1 MHEHPVQASS
11 WDIDEI
17 RQMAKEEGV
26 VITVADQCM
35 YGLKTW
41 SKDRSIKDMPA
52 RKRTKF
58 MTNSPCIAEELSR
71 RCKGQHVH
79 QQLMDGRATEAAI
92 YPEPLCRAI
101 CVGLIREMKRNPTT
115 QIPNDGET

>member
-1 MHEHPVQASS
+1 
-11 WDIDEI
+11 
-17 RQMAKEEGV
+17 
-26 VITVADQCM
+26 M

-41 SKDRSIKDMPA
+41 SKDGNIKYISA
-52 RKRTKF
+52 RTRTKF

-79 QQLMDGRATEAAI
+79 QQLMDGRAKEAAI

-101 CVGLIREMKRNPTT
+101 CVGLIRDMRKETQQIRSIMAVRHDDKIQEEDVAVREGKKKRGVSHTE
-115 QIPNDGET
+115 DEE